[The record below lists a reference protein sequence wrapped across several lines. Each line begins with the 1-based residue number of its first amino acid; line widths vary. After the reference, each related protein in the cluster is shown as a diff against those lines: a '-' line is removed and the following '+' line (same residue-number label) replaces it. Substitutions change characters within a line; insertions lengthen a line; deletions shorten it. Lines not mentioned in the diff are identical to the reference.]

1 MYPTVS
7 FDAPTYSSS
16 DYSWVPAP
24 STSVAGAR
32 SNGSGKL
39 ESASSSQPTLR
50 VVIAEPF
57 RIAPPV
63 RVSPKLQAVLDA
75 QPSTSQPPIRRNPS
89 NRGNF
94 DYEQGVLRQ
103 VAEASARSQAP
114 GPASPSTQG
123 PCRTEAAKYEG
134 MGFAPLD
141 VALAAAVAG
150 QEQAHPDL
158 MAQTCRAVAD
168 LRSMGFDPVRVAGA
182 LSLHKGDVS
191 AATEACLSAAGAGS

>member
-1 MYPTVS
+1 MKSYDVLILPLS
-7 FDAPTYSSS
+7 
-16 DYSWVPAP
+16 
-24 STSVAGAR
+24 
-32 SNGSGKL
+32 GSIHP
-39 ESASSSQPTLR
+39 Q
-50 VVIAEPF
+50 
-57 RIAPPV
+57 
-63 RVSPKLQAVLDA
+63 Q
-75 QPSTSQPPIRRNPS
+75 
-89 NRGNF
+89 
-94 DYEQGVLRQ
+94 
-103 VAEASARSQAP
+103 QAP

-123 PCRTEAAKYEG
+123 PWRTEAAKYEG